1 MKLNEINL
9 AITDIRETLAIWRD
23 EKDWNDPYVVKL
35 YREFDKLVAMKQK
48 ILDEKEEWFF

>member
-35 YREFDKLVAMKQK
+35 YREFYKLIEMKQK
-48 ILDEKEEWFF
+48 IMVKEEWFF

>member
-23 EKDWNDPYVVKL
+23 KKDWNDPYVVKL

>member
-48 ILDEKEEWFF
+48 ILDEKEERFF